1 MIKHLLRNQID
12 SDKWDACI
20 TNAPQKLPYGFS
32 WYLDIACENWSAL
45 VLNNYAAVMPLPYKK
60 KFGVHYLYQPFFTQ
74 QLGIFGS
81 GATENFLKAIPEK
94 YKFQHLH
101 LNYKNSIEEISNYKI
116 EDVQNLVIHP
126 KNKKLKED
134 FSTHCLRNIKK
145 ANSNDLKIRAVSV
158 DVLIKQF
165 RENRGKEIQHLRNS
179 NYKTLQELIN
189 ALIAYKMAEVYGI
202 FDKKENLLG
211 GAVFVK
217 FRQRNIFYFSS
228 TDSHGRKNKAMYFL
242 LDKMLKRSNS
252 EQITWDFEG
261 SNDENLARFYKGFG
275 ATNENYFSLK
285 LNNLP
290 LPLRI
295 LKR

>member
-1 MIKHLLRNQID
+1 MLFR
-12 SDKWDACI
+12 S
-20 TNAPQKLPYGFS
+20 
-32 WYLDIACENWSAL
+32 
-45 VLNNYAAVMPLPYKK
+45 
-60 KFGVHYLYQPFFTQ
+60 
-74 QLGIFGS
+74 
-81 GATENFLKAIPEK
+81 
-94 YKFQHLH
+94 
-101 LNYKNSIEEISNYKI
+101 
-116 EDVQNLVIHP
+116 
-126 KNKKLKED
+126 
-134 FSTHCLRNIKK
+134 
-145 ANSNDLKIRAVSV
+145 
-158 DVLIKQF
+158 F